1 MDKSKRLDHLV
12 RQGLLPVEKL
22 PILKRG
28 LERISKGQNLLP
40 NERDI
45 IKQFLEKTTG
55 FMFGDDV
62 NFNRAKQYT
71 QKNRYRVEE
80 NDMENSL
87 DEKVVDGVEILDGE
101 EMDIKGKKQEKKME
115 KDARK
120 SALKDMTKGIETY
133 GKGYSAKA
141 NEETEINENEDEM
154 LSGDELR
161 LKNQRIAK
169 RISRRARKATILG
182 KELRR
187 QKRKAGLLDE
197 LKQFNEDYKQKFD
210 AMLTKFNVKNVR
222 DLKPEDKKKFF
233 NALDKVHVSDKEE
246 KGMDEGFKRY
256 NVTHKQTGKKYQV
269 MAMHK
274 NSAVDKARRQHGGT
288 ASRYS
293 GTGTS
298 DFHVEEYVNTKSLEE
313 QTILESF
320 EKLIK

>member
-101 EMDIKGKKQEKKME
+101 EMDIKGKKQEKKIE
-115 KDARK
+115 KDAKK

-141 NEETEINENEDEM
+141 NEEED
-154 LSGDELR
+154 LR
-161 LKNQRIAK
+161 LKGERLGK
-169 RISRRARKATILG
+169 RITRQAKKSKILD

-187 QKRKAGLLDE
+187 EKRKAGLLDE

-222 DLKPEDKKKFF
+222 DLNPEDKKKFF

-246 KGMDEGFKRY
+246 KGMDESFRRY
-256 NVTHKQTGKKYQV
+256 NVTHKPSGKKYQV
-269 MAMHK
+269 MAMHS
-274 NSAVDKARRQHGGT
+274 NSAIDKARRQHGGT